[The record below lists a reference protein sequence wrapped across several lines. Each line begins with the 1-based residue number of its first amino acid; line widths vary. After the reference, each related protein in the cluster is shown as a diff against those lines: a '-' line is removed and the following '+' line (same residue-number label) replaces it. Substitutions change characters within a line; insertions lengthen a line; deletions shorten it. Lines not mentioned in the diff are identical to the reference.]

1 FLSFSFLV
9 FLCILE
15 VKANLLQFGIM
26 IRATTGK
33 SAFPHYSTYGCY
45 CGIGGKGDPVDA
57 TDRCC
62 QVHDCCYGKMSSLG
76 CNPKME
82 IYSYSIQKGSVIC
95 GKTLCKRMICE
106 CDAAAAECFQ
116 KSTYHLK
123 YAYYPN
129 WLCKG
134 ASPDC

>member
-1 FLSFSFLV
+1 LKVLILLV
-9 FLCILE
+9 PLLAGILE

-57 TDRCC
+57 TDSCC
-62 QVHDCCYGKMSSLG
+62 KTHDCCYEKLRE
-76 CNPKME
+76 CNT
-82 IYSYSIQKGSVIC
+82 
-95 GKTLCKRMICE
+95 KTDRYRFRTQCEKRICE
-106 CDAAAAECFQ
+106 CDKAAAICFRDNL